1 MPESRPEFEAE
12 LTEALLYYGWQS
24 ASAGERLLA
33 EIQSALERIAAMPRM
48 YQLHPEFG
56 ARRALLPEFPYS
68 IWFRET
74 NGEVLFLALSHHSRR
89 PGYWLERR

>member
-68 IWFRET
+68 IWFSET
-74 NGEVLFLALSHHSRR
+74 NGEVLFLALAHHSRR